1 MTERKDHILKN
12 LKPVYLNIRL
22 SYELDKE
29 IEKFAERLE
38 LPRPVAIRLILYDTI
53 KKFTYTGRDE
63 LYCPYWDQM
72 SEILAILK
80 NIRLR
85 DKLENIT
92 GDNKEEIEKIVKEF
106 A

>member
-1 MTERKDHILKN
+1 MTKRKDHILRN
-12 LKPVYLNIRL
+12 LKPAYLNIRL
-22 SYELDKE
+22 SDELDKE
-29 IEKFAERLE
+29 ISKFAERLE
-38 LPRPVAIRLILYDTI
+38 LHKPEAIRLILYDTI

-63 LYCPYWDQM
+63 LYCPYWDEM

-85 DKLENIT
+85 DKLENVT
-92 GDNKEEIEKIVKEF
+92 GDNKEEIEEIIKEF